1 MLLKFEELGGSRLD
15 SGASG
20 KLVKTSRV
28 IVARGGV
35 ERAAGAPSPSF
46 FHARGFTQR
55 QQKANGELAPP
66 AASASWEMRRKGGRR
81 TYLWFPKVTPAIDIT
96 KRNKEIA
103 TDRKSGTKNLV
114 AERKPRVHTL
124 SPSLP
129 MKFRPFKSNR
139 LRTSTLPRQ
148 RVCGISLH
156 TDRCGRNRITDM
168 HSQHSHNI

>member
-28 IVARGGV
+28 IVARRGV
-35 ERAAGAPSPSF
+35 ERAGGRAFPFLLPCSWIHATPAKSEWATRSP
-46 FHARGFTQR
+46 RR
-55 QQKANGELAPP
+55 
-66 AASASWEMRRKGGRR
+66 ASASWEMRRKGGRR
-81 TYLWFPKVTPAIDIT
+81 THLWFPKVTPAIDIT

-129 MKFRPFKSNR
+129 MKFRQFKSNG
-139 LRTSTLPRQ
+139 LRASTLPRQ
-148 RVCGISLH
+148 RVCGNIQVWEKQN
-156 TDRCGRNRITDM
+156 NRYAQPTFP
-168 HSQHSHNI
+168 